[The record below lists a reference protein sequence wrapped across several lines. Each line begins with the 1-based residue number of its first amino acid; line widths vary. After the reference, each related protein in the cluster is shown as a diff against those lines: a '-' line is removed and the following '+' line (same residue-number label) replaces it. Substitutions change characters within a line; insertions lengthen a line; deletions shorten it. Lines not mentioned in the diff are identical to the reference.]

1 MAEVS
6 FLPSANTRKR
16 ASDSREAS
24 CGLYCRSVL
33 TTFKNLQEICRT
45 FRTEICS
52 VVYQHML
59 YQHALSIITIKFP
72 YNARFDWLKE
82 RTLSENKVQVNDIKL
97 AFEFSLG
104 NFDKFDSN

>member
-52 VVYQHML
+52 VVYQH
-59 YQHALSIITIKFP
+59 ALSIIIIKFP

-97 AFEFSLG
+97 AFKFSLG
-104 NFDKFDSN
+104 NFDKFDPN